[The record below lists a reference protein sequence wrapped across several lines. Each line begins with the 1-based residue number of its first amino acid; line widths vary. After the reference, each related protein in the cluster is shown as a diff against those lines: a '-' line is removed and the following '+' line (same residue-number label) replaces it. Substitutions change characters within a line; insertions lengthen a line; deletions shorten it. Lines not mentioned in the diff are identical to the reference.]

1 MNDSELEF
9 TEVSRTRGYDGYRK
23 IDHVMFRDPRG
34 IEHTYDIRVGGDS
47 IAVVA
52 ITPDQQVVLARQY
65 RHGAGRIM
73 LELPGGGIEP
83 GEDPL
88 AAGMRELLE
97 ETGYAGEGAYV
108 GAQWQSGYA
117 NYQGHVAVVTNA
129 TPVAE
134 LSLDDA
140 EFIEVV
146 LMPLAEFREH
156 IRTGEFTDAGKAYRD
171 LDHLG
176 LL

>member
-23 IDHVMFRDPRG
+23 IDHVTFRDPRG
-34 IEHTYDIRVGGDS
+34 IEHTYDIRIGGDS

-83 GEDPL
+83 
-88 AAGMRELLE
+88 
-97 ETGYAGEGAYV
+97 GEGAYV

-156 IRTGEFTDAGKAYRD
+156 IRTGEFTDAGKAYRA